1 MAHTKAQRA
10 VRGNR
15 DSRSKR
21 LGVKV
26 FGGQPVRAGNIIIRQ
41 KGTRVWPGDG
51 VLLARDFTL
60 MAQREGLVHFYQ
72 RYGKRYVK
80 VALKDAKTS

>member
-21 LGVKV
+21 LGVKKY
-26 FGGQPVRAGNIIIRQ
+26 GGEAVIIGNVIMRQRGTKVR
-41 KGTRVWPGDG
+41 PGDG
-51 VLLARDFTL
+51 VLVSKDFTL
-60 MAQREGLVHFYQ
+60 IALRD
-72 RYGKRYVK
+72 GKVQFTTKRGQQYVS
-80 VALKDAKTS
+80 VI

>member
-15 DSRSKR
+15 DSRAKR

-26 FGGQPVRAGNIIIRQ
+26 FGGQEVVAGNIIIRQ
-41 KGTRVWPGDG
+41 RGTRVWPGVN
-51 VLLARDFTL
+51 VLLSKDHTL
-60 MAQREGLVHFYQ
+60 MA
-72 RYGKRYVK
+72 
-80 VALKDAKTS
+80 LKDGVVKFYIRRGKQYVSVVTA